1 MLSMSKPFHFK
12 QFVIHHAN
20 AAMKVGTDGVLLGAW
35 ANVANAN
42 TILDIGTGT
51 GLIALMMAQKS
62 ENAKITAIEIDEDA
76 YLEAK
81 ENVKLSHWNN
91 RVEVLLGNIQ
101 NHQLETKFDVII
113 SNPPFYNSTF
123 KQLELKRAMARHTQ
137 SLSYNDLLMNTCRLL
152 NNNGLSYFII
162 PFEEEENFVSIANEY
177 NLFPKEICRVK
188 GNYETEFKRSLLCL
202 SFENNAPKICTLVI
216 EKLRG
221 VYTEGY
227 IDLVKDFYLKM

>member
-137 SLSYNDLLMNTCRLL
+137 SLSYNDLL
-152 NNNGLSYFII
+152 
-162 PFEEEENFVSIANEY
+162 EEEENFVSIAKEY
-177 NLFPKEICRVK
+177 SLFPKEICRVK

-202 SFENNAPKICTLVI
+202 SFENNAPKISTLVI